1 MKEKYRLMRL
11 YVRQPLMRNFEKGG
25 VVMKYSKPIVKRVEV
40 VVKVNTNSSERS
52 SCDGGHC
59 VRARYGQDH

>member
-1 MKEKYRLMRL
+1 MNYT
-11 YVRQPLMRNFEKGG
+11 
-25 VVMKYSKPIVKRVEV
+25 KPECKAVEV
-40 VVKVNTNSSERS
+40 NVKVNSNASDRS

>member
-1 MKEKYRLMRL
+1 
-11 YVRQPLMRNFEKGG
+11 
-25 VVMKYSKPIVKRVEV
+25 MKYVKPEVKKVEV
-40 VVKVNTNSSERS
+40 TVKVQSNASERT